1 MDRLQAMQV
10 FVTVVNEGS
19 FVQAAEKLGV
29 SPQLVSKSLSQLEEH
44 LGVRLLNRTTR
55 RQHLTEAGTA
65 YYERAQQVLADIDDI
80 ELQLSGL
87 QQSARGVL
95 RISAPVSFAIRHLA
109 PLVCAFQEAY
119 PDVVVDLQLN
129 DRKVDIIEEGFDIAL
144 RIGKLDSSSL
154 IAKRLAPVRLLYCA
168 APDYLER
175 AGTPTDVQALR
186 EHRYLH
192 YSYMN
197 EAVVPAAQ
205 KVLRSNNGDI
215 LVEAACAGA
224 GIALQPTFIAWEALR
239 EGRLQPILQAYE
251 PEPIALYAV
260 FAHRQ
265 FLASKVR
272 SFLDFIDGYF
282 GIPLTGTTSSPFWVS
297 AGGW

>member
-215 LVEAACAGA
+215 LIEAACAYA

>member
-215 LVEAACAGA
+215 LIEAACAGA

-282 GIPLTGTTSSPFWVS
+282 GIPPYWDNF
-297 AGGW
+297 